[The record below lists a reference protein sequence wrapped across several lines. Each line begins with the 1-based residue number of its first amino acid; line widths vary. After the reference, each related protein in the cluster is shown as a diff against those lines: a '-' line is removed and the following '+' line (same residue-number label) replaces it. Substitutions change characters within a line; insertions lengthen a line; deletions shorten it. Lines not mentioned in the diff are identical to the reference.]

1 MGPVQIRFRCHLI
14 SAPSILGRINAFAEK
29 WSSRNQLWAFTRAG
43 ATARWIQKYRQALKC
58 LRKFRVSVWF
68 QSDINLQVEVH
79 KLVAQQG
86 NGREFPE
93 NKDKI
98 KPSLESKGA
107 RSQGSSSPGPN
118 SIPTPVANSGGTSG
132 GPSLW
137 GHGIEITH
145 AGGNVTKNHVSNVT
159 NNRDLGNTYTNS
171 IVSVNNITITIPRY
185 KRRRPRRR

>member
-1 MGPVQIRFRCHLI
+1 M
-14 SAPSILGRINAFAEK
+14 
-29 WSSRNQLWAFTRAG
+29 
-43 ATARWIQKYRQALKC
+43 
-58 LRKFRVSVWF
+58 SVWF

-86 NGREFPE
+86 IGLE

-98 KPSLESKGA
+98 EPNGESKGA
-107 RSQGSSSPGPN
+107 RSQGSGNPGPN
-118 SIPTPVANSGGTSG
+118 SIPTPVANSGGTRG

-145 AGGNVTKNHVSNVT
+145 AGGNVTKNDVSNVT

-171 IVSVNNITITIPRY
+171 IVSVNNITITIPRH
-185 KRRRPRRR
+185 KRRRPRKRRLLCAPVGQVRTVLQEDSLQVKCGRCSIMLRSRRTNPHVFGI